1 MQIDPQQLAQK
12 LEKEAKPVVL
22 DVRQPEEL
30 TAEVRIAG
38 SLHIPMNEIPA
49 RIGELPRDREIV
61 AVCKRG
67 QRSFNVAQWL
77 RQQGIE
83 AASLSGGLDAW
94 RAQGLPVAR

>member
-12 LEKEAKPVVL
+12 LEKESKPVVL
-22 DVRQPEEL
+22 DVRQPQEL
-30 TAEVRIAG
+30 VAEGRIPG

-83 AASLSGGLDAW
+83 ASSLSGGLDAW
-94 RAQGLPVAR
+94 RAAGLPVAR